1 RVRIKIGNDRQ
12 RPVAG
17 GFATLWKNRGTH
29 FMWPGPAGK
38 TCPKSVNCGEILPN
52 SYALEQAGSG
62 GTQVIVLL
70 GVDCGQSSAKHPSN
84 AGPTRTLCIASD
96 IKARFGKQIQRA
108 AEPLSFAKSFF

>member
-1 RVRIKIGNDRQ
+1 
-12 RPVAG
+12 
-17 GFATLWKNRGTH
+17 
-29 FMWPGPAGK
+29 MWPGPAGK

-70 GVDCGQSSAKHPSN
+70 GANCGQSSAEHPSD